1 MKYEDRIDLYSDR
14 GQLLVKG
21 ALLESISPF
30 YNKAIQK
37 IVSLIKRSVVV
48 DLEGTKKSLKK
59 GRVGGEGCQIR
70 GNEIDVDIVTHAQ
83 QISKRVEDIVRVKK
97 DDDTNV
103 EVLDDGKKLLVVPP
117 SIRLSAGA
125 EYTSGITATAAA
137 VTQALIDEF
146 DISMDKAFMV
156 KAAIWGRYPQTIDMK
171 GSNLKWLLRP
181 AQENEGF
188 GYALRNILVNHLVA
202 MTGKNA
208 MNATALASVLE
219 QVAMFEMG
227 DAIGPFERMHLLGL
241 AYQGLN
247 ANNLTYELVK
257 ENGKDGT
264 VGTVIESLV
273 GRAIEDKVIR
283 EKETLSS
290 GYKVYTTDD
299 IALWNAYA
307 ATGMVAAIMVNVG
320 AARACQ
326 GVPSTIIYYNDLLE
340 RETSLPGVDFG
351 RATGTAVSMS
361 FFSHSIYGGGGPGIF
376 SGNHIVTRHS
386 KGFVIPVIA
395 AGVALDAGTQSF
407 TPEKTSGWVS
417 DAFAKIPEFREP
429 IQMIAESAKGVK
441 V

>member
-146 DISMDKAFMV
+146 DISMDKAL
-156 KAAIWGRYPQTIDMK
+156 W
-171 GSNLKWLLRP
+171 LKQLY
-181 AQENEGF
+181 G
-188 GYALRNILVNHLVA
+188 
-202 MTGKNA
+202 
-208 MNATALASVLE
+208 
-219 QVAMFEMG
+219 
-227 DAIGPFERMHLLGL
+227 
-241 AYQGLN
+241 
-247 ANNLTYELVK
+247 
-257 ENGKDGT
+257 
-264 VGTVIESLV
+264 
-273 GRAIEDKVIR
+273 ED
-283 EKETLSS
+283 
-290 GYKVYTTDD
+290 
-299 IALWNAYA
+299 
-307 ATGMVAAIMVNVG
+307 
-320 AARACQ
+320 
-326 GVPSTIIYYNDLLE
+326 
-340 RETSLPGVDFG
+340 
-351 RATGTAVSMS
+351 
-361 FFSHSIYGGGGPGIF
+361 
-376 SGNHIVTRHS
+376 
-386 KGFVIPVIA
+386 IPKPLI
-395 AGVALDAGTQSF
+395 
-407 TPEKTSGWVS
+407 
-417 DAFAKIPEFREP
+417 
-429 IQMIAESAKGVK
+429 
-441 V
+441 